1 MRMTSSVMLTLTMTM
16 MMQEAV
22 THSQGNKWEEIL
34 RRAPT
39 ISRVFT
45 MIWNKEWKQYE
56 SSPKNK
62 EGAVLTC
69 IQNDAN
75 TAMSRQVINQSSL

>member
-45 MIWNKEWKQYE
+45 MIWNKEWKQHE

>member
-1 MRMTSSVMLTLTMTM
+1 MTSSAMLTLTMTM

-45 MIWNKEWKQYE
+45 RIWNKNRKQHE
-56 SSPKNK
+56 SSHKYK
-62 EGAVLTC
+62 KGGVLTC

-75 TAMSRQVINQSSL
+75 TAMSRQVTNQSSL

>member
-45 MIWNKEWKQYE
+45 RIWKKNWKQHE
-56 SSPKNK
+56 SSPTKK
-62 EGAVLTC
+62 ELFLPAYKMMQTQQCPGK
-69 IQNDAN
+69 
-75 TAMSRQVINQSSL
+75 

>member
-1 MRMTSSVMLTLTMTM
+1 MTSSVMLTLTMTM

-45 MIWNKEWKQYE
+45 RIWNKEWKQHE
-56 SSPKNK
+56 SSPEKDLK
-62 EGAVLTC
+62 SVLTC

>member
-1 MRMTSSVMLTLTMTM
+1 MLTLTMTM

-45 MIWNKEWKQYE
+45 MICNEEWKI
-56 SSPKNK
+56 SDK
-62 EGAVLTC
+62 EAT
-69 IQNDAN
+69 
-75 TAMSRQVINQSSL
+75 

>member
-1 MRMTSSVMLTLTMTM
+1 MRMTSAVMLTLTMTM

-45 MIWNKEWKQYE
+45 RIWKKNWKQHE
-56 SSPKNK
+56 SSPKYK

>member
-1 MRMTSSVMLTLTMTM
+1 MRMTSAVTLTLTMTM

-45 MIWNKEWKQYE
+45 RIWNKEWKQHSKLE
-56 SSPKNK
+56 LRHFS
-62 EGAVLTC
+62 TC

-75 TAMSRQVINQSSL
+75 TAMSRQVTNQSSL

>member
-1 MRMTSSVMLTLTMTM
+1 MRMTSSAMLKLTMTM

-45 MIWNKEWKQYE
+45 RIWNKECKQYE
-56 SSPKNK
+56 TSPEKGLK
-62 EGAVLTC
+62 SVLTC

-75 TAMSRQVINQSSL
+75 TAMSRQVTNQSSL

>member
-1 MRMTSSVMLTLTMTM
+1 MRMTSTVMLTLTMTM

-45 MIWNKEWKQYE
+45 RIWNKE
-56 SSPKNK
+56 
-62 EGAVLTC
+62 AT
-69 IQNDAN
+69 
-75 TAMSRQVINQSSL
+75 

>member
-1 MRMTSSVMLTLTMTM
+1 MTASAMMTLTMTM

-22 THSQGNKWEEIL
+22 THSQGNKWVEIL

-45 MIWNKEWKQYE
+45 RIWK
-56 SSPKNK
+56 KN
-62 EGAVLTC
+62 
-69 IQNDAN
+69 
-75 TAMSRQVINQSSL
+75 